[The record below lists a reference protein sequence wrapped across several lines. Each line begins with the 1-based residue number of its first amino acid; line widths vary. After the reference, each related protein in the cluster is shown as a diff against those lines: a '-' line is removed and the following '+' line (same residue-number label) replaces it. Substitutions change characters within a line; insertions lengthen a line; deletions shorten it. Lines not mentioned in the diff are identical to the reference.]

1 MPSYRGV
8 LGPCQKRRGGRYIRL
23 AAGMA
28 FVALAAGAADGPAG
42 VQLAGVQL
50 AWVRLARAGL
60 PEVEAGLQQGRYQE
74 ALSELN
80 SLAYAGDARAQRR
93 LGDLLY
99 HGLAFRDRVV
109 VALNRRA
116 AARWYEQAVDQGDR
130 VAMLRLGLLYAEGL
144 GGRRNPV
151 LAYGLVGLAAAK
163 GEPEAVALRDT
174 LAKQLTRRQREQGDR
189 LIREMQT
196 GS

>member
-1 MPSYRGV
+1 MPSEKGA
-8 LGPCQKRRGGRYIRL
+8 LGPCRRRRSRRL
-23 AAGMA
+23 ARFAAGVA
-28 FVALAAGAADGPAG
+28 FAALAAGAADGP
-42 VQLAGVQL
+42 
-50 AWVRLARAGL
+50 ARAGL

-99 HGLAFRDRVV
+99 HGLAYRDRVV
-109 VALNRRA
+109 VAQNRRA

-144 GGRRNPV
+144 GGRRNPL

-163 GEPEAVALRDT
+163 GEPEAAALRDT
-174 LAKQLTRRQREQGDR
+174 LAKQLTPRQREQGDR

-196 GS
+196 RS